1 MGVDGGHLV
10 FAGPTFAGAQDW
22 TVTRANKQVS
32 YTVDKKTWHA
42 VETGSVIPN
51 QAWISTGPRGR
62 ATLARGTES
71 ISLQPNTLG
80 AVITT
85 QGLFSRKT
93 DVVQQKGQMALNIE
107 KRSRPHTYIHTPFM
121 AAVVKGT
128 TFTVTVTEEDASLS
142 VQEGLVQVSSF
153 TGGQSTNV
161 GPGQQVTVD
170 QNQSMSVAGIIE
182 TPAVF
187 SVEPTRASI
196 AAVGQP
202 APVGAGLG
210 LGTIGDQTST
220 GPSGEGGSHGVNGES
235 SGGGDSAGNQS
246 VIGNNGNGGG
256 NGNGNGGGN
265 GNGNGGGNGNGN
277 NGNGHGNGGGNGNGN
292 NGNGHGNGGGN
303 GNGNNGNG
311 HGNGGGNGN
320 GNNGNGHGNDGG
332 NGSGNNGNGHGN
344 GGGNGN
350 GNNGNGHG
358 NGGGNGNGHEGKGP
372 GGKGKSGKADD

>member
-1 MGVDGGHLV
+1 MSHFAYRILRVIALFLA
-10 FAGPTFAGAQDW
+10 FAGPAFAGAQDW

-62 ATLARGTES
+62 ATLARGTER

-170 QNQSMSVAGIIE
+170 QNQSMSVAGITE

-210 LGTIGDQTST
+210 LGTIGDHTST
-220 GPSGEGGSHGVNGES
+220 GPSGDGGSHGVNGES

-256 NGNGNGGGN
+256 NGNN
-265 GNGNGGGNGNGN
+265 GNC
-277 NGNGHGNGGGNGNGN
+277 HGNGGGNGNGN
-292 NGNGHGNGGGN
+292 NGNGHGNG
-303 GNGNNGNG
+303 NGNG
-311 HGNGGGNGN
+311 H
-320 GNNGNGHGNDGG
+320 D
-332 NGSGNNGNGHGN
+332 
-344 GGGNGN
+344 
-350 GNNGNGHG
+350 
-358 NGGGNGNGHEGKGP
+358 GKGP

>member
-1 MGVDGGHLV
+1 MSHFAYRILRVIALFLV

-265 GNGNGGGNGNGN
+265 GNGN
-277 NGNGHGNGGGNGNGN
+277 
-292 NGNGHGNGGGN
+292 
-303 GNGNNGNG
+303 NGNG